1 MSAFKKPILAKINN
15 LLERLLLQILHKL
28 EKLKTEIIGPNCR
41 ILVKTHASV
50 YLTPNSYL
58 EQVRDNLSDTFFI
71 ISCCLVENKPL
82 SAQLFLIS
90 LDSLIL

>member
-28 EKLKTEIIGPNCR
+28 EEKLKTEIIGPNCR
-41 ILVKTHASV
+41 ILVKTHASI

-58 EQVRDNLSDTFFI
+58 EPERDILSDIFSI
-71 ISCCLVENKPL
+71 H
-82 SAQLFLIS
+82 FLPPCEG
-90 LDSLIL
+90 LAP

>member
-58 EQVRDNLSDTFFI
+58 EQVKEIFYLMDI
-71 ISCCLVENKPL
+71 
-82 SAQLFLIS
+82 FLPPC
-90 LDSLIL
+90 